1 MGVPPVA
8 GPLTA
13 PPGLPSLKGMEVA
26 MSGRP
31 ASLKL
36 KRIVVA
42 IVALSSLLAAVRAS
56 AGFGYPTGTGFG
68 DPAAAGFSPR
78 VPISGFARAASWF
91 DPSRLHLSST
101 VSVGSSYGVT
111 SALQVTRL
119 SYQFGAPLSM
129 SVSVGNSFGP
139 NAVNGSN
146 PFFLEGFDLTWRPS
160 ANAIFR
166 IEMHDVRSPLQ
177 LDPYGSR
184 YGYGDPFRTP
194 Y

>member
-1 MGVPPVA
+1 MSRLFRGPAVPFAHAFTVA
-8 GPLTA
+8 
-13 PPGLPSLKGMEVA
+13 
-26 MSGRP
+26 
-31 ASLKL
+31 
-36 KRIVVA
+36 VVA
-42 IVALSSLLAAVRAS
+42 LLLAAAPAH
-56 AGFGYPTGTGFG
+56 AGFGAQSGTGFTDQG
-68 DPAAAGFSPR
+68 GFGYKPL

-101 VSVGSSYGVT
+101 VSVGSAYGVT

-129 SVSVGNSFGP
+129 GVSIGNSFGP
-139 NAVNGSN
+139 NTVGGTN

-160 ANAIFR
+160 ANALLR

-177 LDPYGSR
+177 LDRYG
-184 YGYGDPFRTP
+184 YGYGDPFRAP